1 MATVNR
7 TGLAPR
13 ALHGVTYDEYVKYRD
28 DPKNAGLRM
37 TYRDGWFV
45 FMSPRYRHERP
56 SAYLAMI
63 VRSTAAVFSIP
74 YLESASTTF
83 RKGKLG
89 TQEGSGKEPDQSFY
103 FAHLPAIRNRDTIE
117 LPADPP
123 PDLWIGVDNR
133 VSSQGRLPIYA
144 DLGVPEVWRF
154 PARVERRSGL
164 VGLSMG
170 VMKRSNEA

>member
-89 TQEGSGKEPDQSFY
+89 TAQRLRQRTRSELLFCPSS
-103 FAHLPAIRNRDTIE
+103 RD
-117 LPADPP
+117 PK
-123 PDLWIGVDNR
+123 
-133 VSSQGRLPIYA
+133 QGH
-144 DLGVPEVWRF
+144 D
-154 PARVERRSGL
+154 
-164 VGLSMG
+164 
-170 VMKRSNEA
+170 